1 MSKILLT
8 YAELTDLLAQRLA
21 VSGVSASSF
30 APPMVIA
37 SHDSIANWTAKPR
50 WRGGF
55 GAREVAVASV
65 LAELR
70 NEFDLLP

>member
-1 MSKILLT
+1 MSKTLIS
-8 YAELTDLLAQRLA
+8 YAALTDLIVHRLA
-21 VSGVSASSF
+21 LSGVSSSRH
-30 APPMVIA
+30 APPIVIA
-37 SHDSIANWTAKPR
+37 AQDAVANWTAKPR

-70 NEFDLLP
+70 DEFDLLD